1 MAGIELDQSDRK
13 TLYAEIKKVSYVK
26 FTGNK
31 EKDDRLRK
39 IQLTRTTAL
48 AQTYKTRMI
57 NIQNFM
63 TRARLTMEALKEQKR
78 RYYKFKIMFEN
89 IMKIVTSMRI
99 SIEAKEST
107 KT

>member
-48 AQTYKTRMI
+48 A
-57 NIQNFM
+57 
-63 TRARLTMEALKEQKR
+63 
-78 RYYKFKIMFEN
+78 
-89 IMKIVTSMRI
+89 
-99 SIEAKEST
+99 
-107 KT
+107 